1 MTNPEIQADKNTD
14 TLEISIFEV
23 VGFFKKYLPVLI
35 AAAIISAIIGVA
47 FSFLLAKKYTAQTI
61 LLPEL
66 GSSRNN
72 SFFSMALGAGA
83 DPSGKLVPE
92 LYPNILSTVPFGQ
105 YLLKTPVVDQNDVFY
120 PTLESYLTRKSSKS
134 FLSGLFSFGKTSKE
148 ETKPKVPNP
157 KIKILSFDPKQE
169 KMVMAAKNLV
179 HATVGTTDGIITIE
193 SEMTDP
199 VVAAM
204 LVDAGEKYLIN
215 YVSNYT
221 ISKTTQQVE
230 FLQKRVAE
238 ARRRQ
243 QKAEYALQTY
253 RDTHRNTFLNVARI
267 EEQRL
272 QAEYVL
278 SEAIH
283 SDLSI
288 KLEQSKIREKEE
300 KPVFKVLEPVRV
312 PLAKSSPKR
321 PFIGVIFSV
330 LGLFLTLTYIIF
342 FKEKL
347 HKQLV

>member
-1 MTNPEIQADKNTD
+1 MAEIQSDKNTD
-14 TLEISIFEV
+14 TLEISFFEV
-23 VGFFKKYLPVLI
+23 LGFFKKYLLVLI
-35 AAAIISAIIGVA
+35 AAAILSAIIGVA
-47 FSFLLAKKYTAQTI
+47 FSFLLAKRYTAQTI

-66 GSSRNN
+66 GSSRNG
-72 SFFSMALGAGA
+72 SFFSMALGAGS

-105 YLLKTPVVDQNDVFY
+105 YLLKIPVVDEDDVSY
-120 PTLESYLTRKSSKS
+120 PSLESYMNRDSSQS
-134 FLSGLFSFGKTSKE
+134 FLSSLMSFGRTPKE
-148 ETKPKVPNP
+148 GAKAKSPNP
-157 KIKILSFDPKQE
+157 NIKILAFTSKQE
-169 KMVMAAKNLV
+169 RMVNAAKNLV
-179 HATVGTTDGIITIE
+179 QATVGTTDGIITIE

-204 LVDAGEKYLIN
+204 VVDASEKYLID
-215 YVSNYT
+215 YVSDYT
-221 ISKTTQQVE
+221 ISKTTQQVD
-230 FLQKRVAE
+230 FLQKRVQE
-238 ARRRQ
+238 ARKRQ
-243 QKAEYALQTY
+243 QSAEYALQAY

-278 SEAIH
+278 SQAIY
-283 SDLSI
+283 SDLST
-288 KLEQSKIREKEE
+288 KLEQFKIREKEE

-321 PFIGVIFSV
+321 LFIGVIFSV
-330 LGLFLTLTYIIF
+330 LGLFATLTYIIF

>member
-1 MTNPEIQADKNTD
+1 MPEIQSDKNTD
-14 TLEISIFEV
+14 TLEISFFEV
-23 VGFFKKYLPVLI
+23 VGFFKKYLLVLI
-35 AAAIISAIIGVA
+35 AAAVLSAIIGVA

-66 GSSRNN
+66 GSSRNS
-72 SFFSMALGAGA
+72 SFFSMALGGA
-83 DPSGKLVPE
+83 SDPSGKLVPE

-105 YLLKTPVVDQNDVFY
+105 YLLKIPVVDENDVSY
-120 PTLESYLTRKSSKS
+120 PSLESFMNKDSSQS
-134 FLSGLFSFGKTSKE
+134 LLSRLLSFGGAPKGD
-148 ETKPKVPNP
+148 TKAKAPNP
-157 KIKILSFDPKQE
+157 KVKILSFDPKE
-169 KMVMAAKNLV
+169 ERMVNAAKGLV
-179 HATVGTTDGIITIE
+179 QATVGTTDGIITIE

-204 LVDAGEKYLIN
+204 VVDASEKYLID
-215 YVSNYT
+215 YVSDYT
-221 ISKTTQQVE
+221 ISKTTQQVD
-230 FLQKRVAE
+230 FLEKRVQE
-238 ARRRQ
+238 ARKRQ
-243 QKAEYALQTY
+243 QSAEYSLQAY

-278 SEAIH
+278 SQAIY
-283 SDLSI
+283 SDLSS
-288 KLEQSKIREKEE
+288 KLEQFKIREKEE

-321 PFIGVIFSV
+321 LFIGIIFSV
-330 LGLFLTLTYIIF
+330 LGVFITLTYIIF

>member
-1 MTNPEIQADKNTD
+1 MPEIQSDKNTD

-23 VGFFKKYLPVLI
+23 VGFFKKYLLVLI
-35 AAAIISAIIGVA
+35 AAAILSAIIGVA

-66 GSSRNN
+66 GSSRNS
-72 SFFSMALGAGA
+72 SFFSMALGAGS

-92 LYPNILSTVPFGQ
+92 LYPNILSTIPFGQ
-105 YLLKTPVVDQNDVFY
+105 YLLKIPVVDENDVSY
-120 PTLESYLTRKSSKS
+120 PSLESYMAKDSSQS
-134 FLSGLFSFGKTSKE
+134 LLSRLLSFGRTPNKSPKALTSN
-148 ETKPKVPNP
+148 PNV
-157 KIKILSFDPKQE
+157 KILAFTPKQE
-169 KMVMAAKNLV
+169 RMVNAAKGLV
-179 HATVGTTDGIITIE
+179 QATVGTTDGIITIE

-204 LVDAGEKYLIN
+204 VVDASEKYLID
-215 YVSNYT
+215 YVSDYT
-221 ISKTTQQVE
+221 ISKTTQQVD
-230 FLQKRVAE
+230 FLQKRVGE
-238 ARRRQ
+238 AKKRQ
-243 QKAEYALQTY
+243 QSAEYALQAY

-278 SEAIH
+278 SQAIY
-283 SDLSI
+283 SDLST
-288 KLEQSKIREKEE
+288 KLEQFKIREKEE

-312 PLAKSSPKR
+312 PIAKSSPKR
-321 PFIGVIFSV
+321 LFIAIIFSV
-330 LGLFLTLTYIIF
+330 LGIFITLTYIVF

>member
-1 MTNPEIQADKNTD
+1 MPDIQTDKNTE

-23 VGFFKKYLPVLI
+23 VGFFKRYLPVLI
-35 AAAIISAIIGVA
+35 AAAVLSAIIGVA
-47 FSFLLAKKYTAQTI
+47 FSFLLAKRYTAQTI

-72 SFFSMALGAGA
+72 SFFNMALGAGS

-105 YLLKTPVVDQNDVFY
+105 YLLKTPVVDKDNVAY
-120 PTLESYLTRKSSKS
+120 PSLERYMNRNNSQS
-134 FLSGLFSFGKTSKE
+134 FLSRLLSFGKTPKEDTKSKSS
-148 ETKPKVPNP
+148 NP
-157 KIKILSFDPKQE
+157 KIKILAFDSKQE
-169 KMVMAAKNLV
+169 KMVNAARNLV
-179 HATVGTTDGIITIE
+179 QATVRTTDGIITIE

-204 LVDAGEKYLIN
+204 LVDASEKYLID
-215 YVSNYT
+215 YVSDYT

-230 FLQKRVAE
+230 FLQKRVEE
-238 ARRRQ
+238 ARKRQ
-243 QKAEYALQTY
+243 RKAEYALQTY
-253 RDTHRNTFLNVARI
+253 RDTHRNTFSNVARI

-321 PFIGVIFSV
+321 LFIGIIFSV
-330 LGLFLTLTYIIF
+330 LGIFLTLTYIIF